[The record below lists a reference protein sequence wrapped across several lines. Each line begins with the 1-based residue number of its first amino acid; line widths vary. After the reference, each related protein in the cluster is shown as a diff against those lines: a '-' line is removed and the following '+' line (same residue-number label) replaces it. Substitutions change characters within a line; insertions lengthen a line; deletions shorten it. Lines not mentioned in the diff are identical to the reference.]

1 MYKIIVLLLLSVYSA
16 TSSPL
21 FSQTDPVVIS
31 AVKICAKA
39 NNISLQDFY
48 NHVKNGEYGATV
60 KEFNRCLYGSEG
72 LKIVNDKGTID
83 KTLASDYIRKE
94 YGDKAEDIIKNCLID
109 KDNALD
115 TAWGVRLCITKATL
129 L

>member
-1 MYKIIVLLLLSVYSA
+1 MRFLPIVNIPNYSLL
-16 TSSPL
+16 
-21 FSQTDPVVIS
+21 SQTDPVVIS
-31 AVKICAKA
+31 AVKTCAKS
-39 NNISLQDFY
+39 NNLSLQDFY
-48 NHVKNGEYGATV
+48 NHVKNGEYGETV

-72 LKIVNDKGTID
+72 LKLVNDKGDID
-83 KTLASDYIRKE
+83 KTLAADYIRKE